1 MNKNTKIIFFDIDG
15 TIYKSGKGVPD
26 DTCDA
31 IGKLKENGHIP
42 VICTGRSRKM
52 VYSEHLAPGFNYI
65 VSGAGTNIEINGES
79 KYLYEMESADAKE
92 MFNELMENDFL
103 PVGEG

>member
-42 VICTGRSRKM
+42 VICTGR
-52 VYSEHLAPGFNYI
+52 
-65 VSGAGTNIEINGES
+65 
-79 KYLYEMESADAKE
+79 
-92 MFNELMENDFL
+92 
-103 PVGEG
+103 